1 VLLENKAAYSSS
13 MALRQDGSAR
23 AARTE
28 VGTGESGDDEVADK
42 VSLSLVRPSLAVTA
56 KVEARPVAPVQPEG
70 DASSAGMP
78 EPREARVESRV
89 LCGIRQMSARW
100 TMVGR

>member
-1 VLLENKAAYSSS
+1 VLLVNKAVNSSS

-42 VSLSLVRPSLAVTA
+42 VSLSPVRPSLAATA
-56 KVEARPVAPVQPEG
+56 EVEVRLVAPAQPEG
-70 DASSAGMP
+70 DTSSAGMP
-78 EPREARVESRV
+78 EPREARAESRV
-89 LCGIRQMSARW
+89 PRVVRQMSARR
-100 TMVGR
+100 TMVG